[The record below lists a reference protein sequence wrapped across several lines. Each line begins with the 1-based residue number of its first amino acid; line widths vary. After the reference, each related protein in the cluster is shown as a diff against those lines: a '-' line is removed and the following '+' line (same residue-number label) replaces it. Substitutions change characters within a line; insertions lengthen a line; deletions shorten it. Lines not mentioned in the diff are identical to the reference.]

1 MRAKGKRE
9 NNTLYYVLIGICL
22 FVQVCMFFV
31 KDRPDWIEQYYSQTF
46 YPVFSYLSILL
57 FSWVPF
63 SVGDLLYLGVVLI
76 TLLLLVRITM
86 SLWKRIWKD
95 GLKYSLQLVTML
107 CVLYTFFYVNWGLNY
122 FRLPVSQSLN
132 LDVQGT
138 HVNDYTEVL
147 AKYIVM
153 ANRLREQL
161 DLEHQPR
168 LGVKM
173 DLEEYIRKDTVFGS
187 FLSKSQVHAKE
198 PVSSK
203 LISYFTVS
211 GYFNPFTMEA
221 HVNQEIP
228 NSLYPFVYVHEL
240 AHQMG
245 VGFEDECNFIAFRML
260 VDHKNSWYRYAAYY
274 AAIQSL
280 LKPLSRDKEQ
290 MERLRNMLSEKV
302 RADFKEEYTFWKSKQ
317 GWLNELSGMFYDQY
331 LQHNNQREGLARYD
345 MMAQLIVAW
354 EKQQRHEM
362 SQEEKEKLYA
372 PPAR

>member
-1 MRAKGKRE
+1 
-9 NNTLYYVLIGICL
+9 
-22 FVQVCMFFV
+22 MFFA
-31 KDRPDWIEQYYSQTF
+31 KDRPDWIERYYSQTF

-63 SVGDLLYLGVVLI
+63 SVGDLLYLGVVI
-76 TLLLLVRITM
+76 IMLLLLVRITM
-86 SLWKRIWKD
+86 SLWKRIWQD
-95 GLKYSLQLVTML
+95 GLKYGLQLVTLL
-107 CVLYTFFYVNWGLNY
+107 CVLYTFFYINWGLNY
-122 FRLPVSQSLN
+122 FRLPVSEYLH
-132 LDVQGT
+132 LDIQGT
-138 HVNDYTEVL
+138 HVDDYTEVL

-173 DLEEYIRKDTVFGS
+173 DLEKYIRKDTVFVS
-187 FLSKSQVHAKE
+187 FLSQAQVHAKV
-198 PVSSK
+198 PLSSK

-221 HVNQEIP
+221 HINQEIP

-260 VDHKNSWYRYAAYY
+260 VDHENRWYRYTAYY
-274 AAIQSL
+274 AAIKSL
-280 LKPLSRDKEQ
+280 LKPFSKDKVQ

-302 RADFKEEYTFWKSKQ
+302 RADFKEEYAFWKSKQ
-317 GWLNELSGMFYDQY
+317 GWIEHLTSLFYNQY
-331 LQHNNQREGLARYD
+331 LQHNNQPEGLARYD
-345 MMAQLIVAW
+345 MMAKLIVAW
-354 EKQQRHEM
+354 EKQQRHKM
-362 SQEEKEKLYA
+362 SKEEKEKLYA
-372 PPAR
+372 PPTR